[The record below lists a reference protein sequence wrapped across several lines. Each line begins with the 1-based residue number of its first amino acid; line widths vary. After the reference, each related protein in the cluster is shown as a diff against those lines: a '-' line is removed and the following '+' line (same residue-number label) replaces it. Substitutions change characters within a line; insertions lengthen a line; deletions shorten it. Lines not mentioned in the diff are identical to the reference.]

1 MVCSAGTM
9 VGKEKI
15 IGNQIN
21 KLTVSISMMLFLLSF
36 IYRDYNYNFL
46 FCMGKM
52 EWFYFDLKNPFSP
65 PVGGAGIKLSF
76 FNPFRLSVNAVLY
89 AFIGVVP
96 TLYYKIFKFRQQQDS
111 SVSGMVE

>member
-1 MVCSAGTM
+1 MCNAGAM
-9 VGKEKI
+9 VGKEKF
-15 IGNQIN
+15 IGNQIE
-21 KLTVSISMMLFLLSF
+21 KLTVSTSMMLGLLSF
-36 IYRDYNYNFL
+36 IYRDYNHNFL

-52 EWFYFDLKNPFSP
+52 ELIYFDLKNPFSP
-65 PVGGAGIKLSF
+65 PVGGAGIKLDF

-96 TLYYKIFKFRQQQDS
+96 ALYYKIFKFRQQLDS